1 MQKIAKTATNAQ
13 KIEFIK
19 SADQFASVQ
28 LLIKSAGFDLSS
40 LSEEQLNLMI
50 SNEGAWEKTPLTEEL
65 IAYNFSVETTER
77 KSCAGFVQAEIDSQG
92 LAIPENASWK
102 KIRLTLESFCLST
115 VDEQDF
121 IKVVTQSWVD
131 ANNLI
136 CRTSVGEKSPTT
148 VEIAK

>member
-1 MQKIAKTATNAQ
+1 MQKIAKTATTAQ
-13 KIEFIK
+13 KIAFIT
-19 SADQFASVQ
+19 SADQFGSVQ
-28 LLIKSAGFDLSS
+28 LLIKSAGFDLAT

-50 SNEGAWEKTPLTEEL
+50 ANENSWEKTPLTEEL

-102 KIRLTLESFCLST
+102 KISLKFDTFCLST

-121 IKVVTQSWVD
+121 VKVVCQSWID

-136 CRTSVGEKSPTT
+136 CKTSVGEKSPTT
-148 VEIAK
+148 AEIAK

>member
-1 MQKIAKTATNAQ
+1 MNKIAKSATIDQ

-19 SADQFASVQ
+19 SADQFGSVQ
-28 LLIKSAGFDLSS
+28 LLIKSVGLDLST
-40 LSEEQLNLMI
+40 LSETQIDQMI
-50 SNEGAWEKTPLTEEL
+50 GNESAWEKTPLTEEL
-65 IAYNFSVETTER
+65 IAYNFSAETTER
-77 KSCAGFVQAEIDSQG
+77 KSCAGFVQAEIEKQG

-102 KIRLTLESFCLST
+102 KISLKFDTFCLST

-136 CRTSVGEKSPTT
+136 CKTSVGEKFPTT
-148 VEIAK
+148 AEIA

>member
-1 MQKIAKTATNAQ
+1 MNKIAKTATIDQ

-19 SADQFASVQ
+19 SADQFGSVQ
-28 LLIKSAGFDLSS
+28 LLIKSVGLDLST
-40 LSEEQLNLMI
+40 LSEAQLDQMI
-50 SNEGAWEKTPLTEEL
+50 SNERAWAKTPLTEEL

-92 LAIPENASWK
+92 LAIPENPVWK
-102 KIRLTLESFCLST
+102 KISLKFDTFCLST

-121 IKVVTQSWVD
+121 VKVVCQSWID

-136 CRTSVGEKSPTT
+136 CKTSVGEKSPTT
-148 VEIAK
+148 AEIEK